1 MTLGLREGGEWWWG
15 WGGGTFSQ
23 MTFLYWINLL
33 QIAGISVEV
42 ASIIISWSVV
52 MMIHRLEVIKLVTA
66 EPQHDAVNKMINM
79 IQSIN

>member
-1 MTLGLREGGEWWWG
+1 
-15 WGGGTFSQ
+15 

-42 ASIIISWSVV
+42 TSIIVSWSVV
-52 MMIHRLEVIKLVTA
+52 MMIRRLEVVKLVTA

>member
-1 MTLGLREGGEWWWG
+1 MTLGL
-15 WGGGTFSQ
+15 GGGGGGGGAFSQ

-42 ASIIISWSVV
+42 ASIIILWSV

-66 EPQHDAVNKMINM
+66 EPQHDAVKKMINM

>member
-15 WGGGTFSQ
+15 GGGTFSQ

-42 ASIIISWSVV
+42 ASIIILWSLM

-66 EPQHDAVNKMINM
+66 
-79 IQSIN
+79 